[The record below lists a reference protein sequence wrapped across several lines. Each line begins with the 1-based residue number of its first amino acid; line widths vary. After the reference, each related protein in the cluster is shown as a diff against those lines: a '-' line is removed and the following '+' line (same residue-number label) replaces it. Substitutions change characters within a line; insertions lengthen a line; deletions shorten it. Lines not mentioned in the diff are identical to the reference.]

1 MSFLDNLKEE
11 TTVGHTENGA
21 KTYTSTLNAN
31 LDFFAQAG
39 AMRGR
44 LEDVRNMFSKAYAE
58 NPELALRNLIHLRN
72 IRLGGLGER
81 SAYLEAIKYLVDGR
95 NQNKQVIVT
104 LMEYMAYVGRW
115 TDLFETMEYAHKRS
129 IHFVDTEGA
138 RIIGNQ
144 LTADIKNM
152 SEGKPVSLLGKW
164 LANVSS
170 PNSKKR
176 NQGARIA
183 NYLGFEGKAGL
194 TRYRKMIAKLRDY
207 LNVIEVRLASKE
219 YHKIDLNQVSSKA
232 LFKYRKALQLH
243 MPDEYE
249 ALMEKVESSEGKLNA
264 SLVLPHEIT
273 GAYRKARAGQGV
285 NRSLE
290 ATWQS
295 LDDVIKDVE
304 DNAIVVAD
312 SSSSMTW
319 TQTNGVYPWDVAQGL
334 ALYTAEK
341 LNGTFANHFI
351 TFASEPSL
359 VYLNPQDTVY
369 DRMRVYNRA
378 RVGYSTNIQAVFR
391 LILDTAVKHN
401 TPQEELPSKIIIIS
415 DMEFNTAC
423 ERGQRTNFE
432 QAKQE
437 FANHGY
443 ELPAIIFWNVQSRHD
458 NVPVRFNEDNV
469 ALVSGFSTNILSQVL
484 GGEVTSPEEM
494 MLSVLNKPEYDF
506 VKEALK

>member
-144 LTADIKNM
+144 LTSDIKNM

-176 NQGARIA
+176 SQGIRIA
-183 NYLGFEGKAGL
+183 NYLGFEDKAGL

-219 YHKIDLNQVSSKA
+219 YHKIDLNQVASKA

-249 ALMEKVESSEGKLNA
+249 ALMEKVESGEGKLNA

-273 GAYRKARAGQGV
+273 GAYRKERAGQGV

-290 ATWQS
+290 ATWKS
-295 LDDVIKDVE
+295 LDNVIENVE

-312 SSSSMTW
+312 SSNSMTW
-319 TQTNGVYPWDVAQGL
+319 EQTNGVYPWDVAQGL
-334 ALYTAEK
+334 ALYTAERLK
-341 LNGTFANHFI
+341 GAFANHFI
-351 TFASEPSL
+351 TFASEPDL

-369 DRMRVYNRA
+369 DRMRAYNYA
-378 RVGYSTNIQAVFR
+378 SVGYSTNIQAVFR
-391 LILDTAVKHN
+391 LILDTAVKNN

-415 DMEFNTAC
+415 DMEFDSSQ
-423 ERGQRTNFE
+423 RWHRTNFE

-443 ELPAIIFWNVQSRHD
+443 ELPTIIFWNVQSRQE

-469 ALVSGFSTNILSQVL
+469 ALVSGFSTNILAQVL

>member
-11 TTVGHTENGA
+11 TTVGSTENGA

-44 LEDVRNMFSKAYAE
+44 LGDVRNMFAKAYDE
-58 NPELALRNLIHLRN
+58 NPELALRNLVHLRN

-144 LTADIKNM
+144 LTSDIKNM

-249 ALMEKVESSEGKLNA
+249 DLLSKVESGEVKMNA
-264 SLVLPHEIT
+264 KNMLPHEVIR
-273 GAYRKARAGQGV
+273 AYGSRSYYRTLD
-285 NRSLE
+285 RSLE
-290 ATWQS
+290 ATWKS
-295 LDDVIKDVE
+295 MDDVLKDIE

-312 SSSSMTW
+312 TSGSMTW
-319 TQTNGVYPWDVAQGL
+319 GGTENVTPWEVAEGL
-334 ALYTAEK
+334 AIYTAERLSGAFK
-341 LNGTFANHFI
+341 GHFI
-351 TFASEPSL
+351 VFSEQPRL
-359 VYLNPQDTVY
+359 VNLPLSGTLMDKMKAY
-369 DRMRVYNRA
+369 DKCSYNA
-378 RVGYSTNIQAVFR
+378 RNTNLQKVFD
-391 LILDTAVKHN
+391 LILSTAVKNH
-401 TPQEELPSKIIIIS
+401 TPQNELPSKIVIIS
-415 DMEFNTAC
+415 DMEFDQGVA
-423 ERGQRTNFE
+423 GYTNYEQAKLKFE
-432 QAKQE
+432 QA
-437 FANHGY
+437 GY
-443 ELPAIIFWNVQSRHD
+443 KLPSVVFWNVNSRHD
-458 NVPVRFNEDNV
+458 NTPVRFDEKGT
-469 ALVSGFSTNILSQVL
+469 ALVSGFSTNILTQVL
-484 GGEVTSPEEM
+484 GGEITSPEEM